1 MPHGAISAFDC
12 WDRHKASKNRK
23 QLSMQIYF
31 KTPPTRQYHP
41 NTARASFLKSYTQ
54 KTLNSLNA
62 LRRRKKKKKKTLQ
75 IREVHANM
83 GKTCNGLPWA
93 RGIWQ
98 GQAEL
103 RTAINLLWRWDHL
116 RMHWSLTVAWLMFP
130 ISNTCSL
137 ISPQRLE
144 KAQIVEDDRSAL

>member
-1 MPHGAISAFDC
+1 M
-12 WDRHKASKNRK
+12 K

-31 KTPPTRQYHP
+31 KTPPPQQCHP
-41 NTARASFLKSYTQ
+41 NNTARASFLKSYTQ

-62 LRRRKKKKKKTLQ
+62 LRGRKKKKTLQ

-103 RTAINLLWRWDHL
+103 RTAINFL
-116 RMHWSLTVAWLMFP
+116 
-130 ISNTCSL
+130 
-137 ISPQRLE
+137 
-144 KAQIVEDDRSAL
+144 